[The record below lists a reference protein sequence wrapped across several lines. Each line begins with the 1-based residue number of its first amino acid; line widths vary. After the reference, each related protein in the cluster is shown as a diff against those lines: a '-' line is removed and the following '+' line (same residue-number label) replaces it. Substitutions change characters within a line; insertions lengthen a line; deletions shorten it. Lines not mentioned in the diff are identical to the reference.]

1 MFDKSKI
8 GHSFAPFT
16 IEVARNKIAELN
28 SAIGDENPVYQSQ
41 QAAQAAGFKDVPISP
56 TTPTMFRF
64 WGATR
69 SSNDMAS
76 LGIDVRRILHGE
88 EEFEYL
94 APIYP
99 NDVLTGVTSVL
110 DGKSRQGKDGS
121 YMDIITTETRYTN
134 QNNQTV
140 LSAKST
146 IVVRG

>member
-16 IEVARNKIAELN
+16 IEVQRNKIAELTT
-28 SAIGDENPVYQSQ
+28 AIGDDNPVYHNQE
-41 QAAQAAGFKDVPISP
+41 AARAAGFQDVPISP

-64 WGATR
+64 WGASQ

-88 EEFEYL
+88 EEYQYL

-99 NDVLTGVTSVL
+99 NDVLTGSSTVI
-110 DGKSRQGKDGS
+110 DCKSRLGKDGS
-121 YMDIITTETRYTN
+121 SFDLM
-134 QNNQTV
+134 
-140 LSAKST
+140 ST
-146 IVVRG
+146 

>member
-16 IEVARNKIAELN
+16 IEVARNKVAELN

-41 QAAQAAGFKDVPISP
+41 EAAQAAGFKDVPISP

-99 NDVLTGVTSVL
+99 NDVLTGITSVL

-134 QNNQTV
+134 QHDQTV